1 MGSELCIRDR
11 FRKSIYKVD
20 DLIFDLILKRFDYV
34 EKIGNIKK
42 EINMPVDDKAREE
55 IIIERLSKKLS
66 TKINYK
72 EIKKIISPIISIS
85 KDIQRRKK

>member
-1 MGSELCIRDR
+1 MKRKVIKELRS
-11 FRKSIYKVD
+11 SIDKVD
-20 DLIFDLILKRFDYV
+20 DQIFDLILKRFDYV

-42 EINMPVDDKAREE
+42 EMNIPVDDKAREE
-55 IIIERLSKKLS
+55 IIIKRLSEKLS

-72 EIKKIISPIISIS
+72 EIKKIIDPIISIS

>member
-1 MGSELCIRDR
+1 MNKKVIKELRN
-11 FRKSIYKVD
+11 SIDKVD
-20 DLIFDLILKRFDYV
+20 DQIFDLILKRFDYV

-42 EINMPVDDKAREE
+42 EMNIPVEDKAREE
-55 IIIERLSKKLS
+55 IIIKRLSEKLS

-72 EIKKIISPIISIS
+72 EIKKIIGPIISIS

>member
-1 MGSELCIRDR
+1 MNKKVIKELRN
-11 FRKSIYKVD
+11 SIDKVD
-20 DLIFDLILKRFDYV
+20 DQIFDLILKRFDYV

-42 EINMPVDDKAREE
+42 EMNMPVDDKAREE
-55 IIIERLSKKLS
+55 IIIERLSEKLS

-72 EIKKIISPIISIS
+72 EIKKIIVPIISIS

>member
-1 MGSELCIRDR
+1 MNRKVIKELRS
-11 FRKSIYKVD
+11 SIDKVD
-20 DLIFDLILKRFDYV
+20 DQIFDLILKRFDYV

-55 IIIERLSKKLS
+55 IIIERLSEKLS
-66 TKINYK
+66 TKINHK
-72 EIKKIISPIISIS
+72 EIKKIIDPIISIS

>member
-1 MGSELCIRDR
+1 MNRKVIKELRS
-11 FRKSIYKVD
+11 SIDKVD
-20 DLIFDLILKRFDYV
+20 DQIFDLILKRFDYV

-42 EINMPVDDKAREE
+42 EMNMPVDDKAREK
-55 IIIERLSKKLS
+55 IIIERLSEKLS

-72 EIKKIISPIISIS
+72 EIKKIIGPIISIS

>member
-1 MGSELCIRDR
+1 MNRKVIKELRN
-11 FRKSIYKVD
+11 SIDKVD
-20 DLIFDLILKRFDYV
+20 DQIFDLILKRFDYV

-55 IIIERLSKKLS
+55 IIIERLSEKLS
-66 TKINYK
+66 TKINHK
-72 EIKKIISPIISIS
+72 EIKKIIDPIISIS

>member
-1 MGSELCIRDR
+1 MKKKILGKLRNNID
-11 FRKSIYKVD
+11 KVD
-20 DLIFDLILKRFDYV
+20 DQIFDLILKRFDYV

-42 EINMPVDDKAREE
+42 EMNMPVDDKAREE
-55 IIIERLSKKLS
+55 IIIERLSEKLS

-72 EIKKIISPIISIS
+72 EIKKIIDPIISIS

>member
-1 MGSELCIRDR
+1 MNKKVIKELRN
-11 FRKSIYKVD
+11 SIDKVD
-20 DLIFDLILKRFDYV
+20 DQIFDLILKRFDYV

-55 IIIERLSKKLS
+55 IIIERLSEKLS

-72 EIKKIISPIISIS
+72 EIKKIIDPIISIS

>member
-1 MGSELCIRDR
+1 MNKKVIKELRN
-11 FRKSIYKVD
+11 SIDKVD
-20 DLIFDLILKRFDYV
+20 DQIFDLILKRFDYV

-55 IIIERLSKKLS
+55 IIIERLSEKLS

-72 EIKKIISPIISIS
+72 EIKKIIGPIISIS
-85 KDIQRRKK
+85 KDIQRREK

>member
-1 MGSELCIRDR
+1 MNKKVIKELRN
-11 FRKSIYKVD
+11 SIDKVD
-20 DLIFDLILKRFDYV
+20 DQIFNLILKRFDYV

-42 EINMPVDDKAREE
+42 EMNMPVDDKAREE
-55 IIIERLSKKLS
+55 IIIERLSEKLS

-72 EIKKIISPIISIS
+72 EIKKIIGPIISIS

>member
-1 MGSELCIRDR
+1 MNKKVIKELRN
-11 FRKSIYKVD
+11 SIDKVD
-20 DLIFDLILKRFDYV
+20 DQIFDLILKRFDYV

-42 EINMPVDDKAREE
+42 EINIPVDDKAREE
-55 IIIERLSKKLS
+55 IIIERLSEKLS

-72 EIKKIISPIISIS
+72 EIKKIIDPIISIS

>member
-1 MGSELCIRDR
+1 MNRKVIKELRS
-11 FRKSIYKVD
+11 SIDKVD
-20 DLIFDLILKRFDYV
+20 DQIFDLILKRFDYV

-55 IIIERLSKKLS
+55 IIIERLSEKLS

-72 EIKKIISPIISIS
+72 EIKKIIGPIISIS

>member
-1 MGSELCIRDR
+1 IMNKKVIKELRN
-11 FRKSIYKVD
+11 SIDKVD
-20 DLIFDLILKRFDYV
+20 DQIFDLILKRFDYV

-42 EINMPVDDKAREE
+42 EMNMPVDDKAREE
-55 IIIERLSKKLS
+55 IIIERLSEKLS

-72 EIKKIISPIISIS
+72 EIKKIIGPIISIS

>member
-1 MGSELCIRDR
+1 MNKKVIKELRNRID
-11 FRKSIYKVD
+11 KID
-20 DLIFDLILKRFDYV
+20 DQIFDLILKRFDHV
-34 EKIGNIKK
+34 KKIGNIKK
-42 EINMPVDDKAREE
+42 EMNIPVVDKVREE
-55 IIIERLSKKLS
+55 IIIERLSEKLS

>member
-1 MGSELCIRDR
+1 MNRKVIKELRN
-11 FRKSIYKVD
+11 SIDKVD
-20 DLIFDLILKRFDYV
+20 DQIFDLILKRFDYV

-42 EINMPVDDKAREE
+42 EMNMPVDDKAREE
-55 IIIERLSKKLS
+55 IIIERLSEKLS

>member
-1 MGSELCIRDR
+1 MNRKVIKELRN
-11 FRKSIYKVD
+11 SIDKVD
-20 DLIFDLILKRFDYV
+20 DQIFDLILKRFDYV

-42 EINMPVDDKAREE
+42 GMNIPVDDKAREE
-55 IIIERLSKKLS
+55 IIIERLSEKLN

-72 EIKKIISPIISIS
+72 DIKKIIDPIISIS

>member
-1 MGSELCIRDR
+1 MNRKVIKELRS
-11 FRKSIYKVD
+11 SIDKVD
-20 DLIFDLILKRFDYV
+20 DQIFDLILKRFDYV

-55 IIIERLSKKLS
+55 IIIKRLSEKLN

-72 EIKKIISPIISIS
+72 EIKKIIDPIISIS

>member
-1 MGSELCIRDR
+1 MNKKVIKELRNNID
-11 FRKSIYKVD
+11 KVD
-20 DLIFDLILKRFDYV
+20 DQIFDLILKRFDYV

-42 EINMPVDDKAREE
+42 EMNMPVDDKAREE
-55 IIIERLSKKLS
+55 IIIERLSKKLG

-72 EIKKIISPIISIS
+72 EIKKIIGPIISIS

>member
-1 MGSELCIRDR
+1 MDKKIIKELRN
-11 FRKSIYKVD
+11 SIDKVD
-20 DLIFDLILKRFDYV
+20 DQIFDLILKRFDYV

-55 IIIERLSKKLS
+55 IIIERLSEKLS

-72 EIKKIISPIISIS
+72 EIKKIIDPIISIA
-85 KDIQRRKK
+85 KEIQSREK

>member
-1 MGSELCIRDR
+1 MNRKVIKELRN
-11 FRKSIYKVD
+11 SIDKVD
-20 DLIFDLILKRFDYV
+20 DQIFDLILKRFDYV

-42 EINMPVDDKAREE
+42 EINMPVDDKARED
-55 IIIERLSKKLS
+55 IIIKRLSEKLN

-72 EIKKIISPIISIS
+72 EIKKIIDPIISIS

>member
-1 MGSELCIRDR
+1 MNKKVFKELRN
-11 FRKSIYKVD
+11 SIDEVD
-20 DLIFDLILKRFDYV
+20 DQIFDLILKRFDYV

-42 EINMPVDDKAREE
+42 EMNMPVDDKAREE
-55 IIIERLSKKLS
+55 IIIERLSEKLS

-72 EIKKIISPIISIS
+72 EIKKIIGPIISIS

>member
-1 MGSELCIRDR
+1 MNKKVIKELRN
-11 FRKSIYKVD
+11 SIDKVD
-20 DLIFDLILKRFDYV
+20 DQIFDLILKRFDYV

-42 EINMPVDDKAREE
+42 EMNMPVDDKAREE
-55 IIIERLSKKLS
+55 IIIERLSEKLS

-72 EIKKIISPIISIS
+72 EIKKIIDPIISIS

>member
-1 MGSELCIRDR
+1 MNKKVIKELRN
-11 FRKSIYKVD
+11 SIDKVD
-20 DLIFDLILKRFDYV
+20 DQIFELILKRFDYV

-42 EINMPVDDKAREE
+42 EMNMPVDDKAREE
-55 IIIERLSKKLS
+55 IIIERLSEKLS

-72 EIKKIISPIISIS
+72 EVKKIIGPIISIS

>member
-1 MGSELCIRDR
+1 MDKKIIKELRNSVD
-11 FRKSIYKVD
+11 KVD
-20 DLIFDLILKRFDYV
+20 DQIFDLILKRFDYV
-34 EKIGNIKK
+34 ETIGIYKRKMNL
-42 EINMPVDDKAREE
+42 PVDDKAREK
-55 IIIERLSKKLS
+55 IIIERLSEKLS

>member
-1 MGSELCIRDR
+1 MNSKVIKELRN
-11 FRKSIYKVD
+11 SIDKVD
-20 DLIFDLILKRFDYV
+20 DQIFDLILKRFDYV

-42 EINMPVDDKAREE
+42 EMDMPVDDKAREE

>member
-1 MGSELCIRDR
+1 MNRKVIKELRN
-11 FRKSIYKVD
+11 SIDKVD
-20 DLIFDLILKRFDYV
+20 DQIFDLILKRFDYV

-55 IIIERLSKKLS
+55 IIIKRLSEKFS

-72 EIKKIISPIISIS
+72 EIKKIIDPIISIS

>member
-1 MGSELCIRDR
+1 MNRKVIKELRS
-11 FRKSIYKVD
+11 SIDKVD
-20 DLIFDLILKRFDYV
+20 DQIFDLILKRFDYV

-42 EINMPVDDKAREE
+42 EMNMPVDDKAREE
-55 IIIERLSKKLS
+55 IIIERLSEKLS

-72 EIKKIISPIISIS
+72 EIKKIIGPIISIS

>member
-1 MGSELCIRDR
+1 MNRKVIKELRN
-11 FRKSIYKVD
+11 SIDKVD
-20 DLIFDLILKRFDYV
+20 DQIFDLILKRFDYV

-42 EINMPVDDKAREE
+42 EMNIPVDDKAREE
-55 IIIERLSKKLS
+55 IIIKRLSEKLS

-72 EIKKIISPIISIS
+72 EIKKIIDPIISIS

>member
-1 MGSELCIRDR
+1 MNKKVIKELRN
-11 FRKSIYKVD
+11 SIDKID
-20 DLIFDLILKRFDYV
+20 DQIFDLILKRFDYV

-42 EINMPVDDKAREE
+42 EMNMPVDDKVREE
-55 IIIERLSKKLS
+55 IIIERLSEKLS

-72 EIKKIISPIISIS
+72 EIKKIIGPIISIS